1 MQTIYFGMT
10 YFSFVNGV
18 AARIEAIIFSLQP
31 ILVALL
37 APRWT
42 GEVVSWLQ
50 WLGPAVAMVGT
61 LTVIIARL
69 EIRPPPLAGFGFA
82 ALALGG
88 ITLPTLWE
96 KRFELSHHPVSANLI
111 DHSAKLPGLLPFL
124 YWAEIAAINWTPSL
138 Y

>member
-1 MQTIYFGMT
+1 MAYFI
-10 YFSFVNGV
+10 FVNGV
-18 AARIEAIIFSLQP
+18 TVGIAALTFSLQP

-50 WLGPAVAMVGT
+50 WLGLAIAMVGT

-69 EIRPPPLAGFGFA
+69 EIGPLPLTGFGFT

-88 ITLPTLWE
+88 ITLAILWE
-96 KRFELSHHPVSANLI
+96 KNALGCHITR
-111 DHSAKLPGLLPFL
+111 
-124 YWAEIAAINWTPSL
+124 
-138 Y
+138 